1 MDSVTKKR
9 KRAEC
14 SSHKPQPMTKAEM
27 LQKMIKDQETIR
39 TALQNGLTLKEL
51 QEKHGF
57 KFATLPDI
65 ES

>member
-1 MDSVTKKR
+1 MDSVTKNR
-9 KRAEC
+9 KRLGRG
-14 SSHKPQPMTKAEM
+14 SHKPQPMTKAEM

-51 QEKHGF
+51 QGKHGF
-57 KFATLPDI
+57 EFATLPDI